1 MFEKITTT
9 NFPKLIEYIND
20 IKTSENPKCR
30 INTHTHTHPHNQIK
44 DHEEILKEA
53 RKEKMLHK
61 YE

>member
-30 INTHTHTHPHNQIK
+30 INTHTHTHTPIIK
-44 DHEEILKEA
+44 SKIM
-53 RKEKMLHK
+53 RKS
-61 YE
+61 